1 MAIRNASKFEN
12 MHSSPIIG
20 THKKSLI
27 RAAFILFVFLS
38 FFGLFVRSLR
48 QPLNEI
54 LPLSEYQPDA
64 GVVSAVYDGDTIKV
78 RFRSGLQRTVRLIG
92 IDAPEI
98 DDEREEVQFRGYMA
112 KRFVFFHLY
121 REEVKLTYDWQLEDE
136 YGRLLAYVWT
146 KEGLFNDFIL
156 REGFASAFLKF
167 PFKKDYQNRFQE
179 SEELARE
186 NRRGF
191 WRTGNFPQLNPQ
203 EARDY
208 LGQLISVRFQCPSL
222 ETKRQFSFL
231 NASQKTFSAL
241 IPEKSLVFFPDWKNF
256 LHRNL
261 IVTGFLEEYRS
272 QPQIMVFL
280 PSQVK
285 IINIEKTERAE
296 V

>member
-1 MAIRNASKFEN
+1 MGK
-12 MHSSPIIG
+12 
-20 THKKSLI
+20 HKKNLI
-27 RAAFILFVFLS
+27 RAVFILFVFLI
-38 FFGLFVRSLR
+38 FFGLFLKGLR
-48 QPLNEI
+48 QPLNEF
-54 LPLSEYQPDA
+54 PSLSEYCQKA

-78 RFRSGLQRTVRLIG
+78 RFKSGLQKKVRLIG

-98 DDEREEVQFRGYMA
+98 DDEREDVQFLAYMA
-112 KRFVFFHLY
+112 KRFAFFHLY
-121 REEVKLTYDWQLEDE
+121 QEEIKLSYDWQLEDE

-167 PFKKDYQNRFQE
+167 PFKKDYQKRFQE

-191 WRTGNFPQLNPQ
+191 WRMGNFPQLHPQ

-208 LGQLISVRFQCPSL
+208 LGQLISVRFHCTSL
-222 ETKRQFSFL
+222 ETKRQFLFL
-231 NASQKTFSAL
+231 NSSPETFSAL
-241 IPEKSLVFFPDWKNF
+241 IPEKSLSLFPDWKNY

-285 IINIEKTERAE
+285 IINNKKPARVE

>member
-1 MAIRNASKFEN
+1 MIIRSAFNFVSK
-12 MHSSPIIG
+12 HSSPITG
-20 THKKSLI
+20 TPNKNLI
-27 RAAFILFVFLS
+27 RAAFILFIFLS
-38 FFGLFVRSLR
+38 FLGLFARNLR
-48 QPLNEI
+48 QPPNDF
-54 LPLSEYQPDA
+54 PSSSEYPQDS
-64 GVVSAVYDGDTIKV
+64 GVVLAVYDGDTIKV
-78 RFRSGLQRTVRLIG
+78 RFKSGLQKKVRLIG

-121 REEVKLTYDWQLEDE
+121 REVVKLSYDWQLEDE
-136 YGRLLAYVWT
+136 YSRLLAYIWT

-167 PFKKDYQNRFQE
+167 PFKKDYQKRFQE

-191 WRTGNFPQLNPQ
+191 WRTGNFPQVPPK

-208 LGQLISVRFQCPSL
+208 LGQLVSVRFQCTSL
-222 ETKRQFSFL
+222 ENKRQFLFL
-231 NASQKTFSAL
+231 NSSQKKFAAL
-241 IPEKSLVFFPDWKNF
+241 IPEKSLFLFPDWKTY
-256 LHRNL
+256 LHRNM

-280 PSQVK
+280 PFQVK
-285 IINIEKTERAE
+285 IINNKKPGRVE

>member
-1 MAIRNASKFEN
+1 
-12 MHSSPIIG
+12 
-20 THKKSLI
+20 
-27 RAAFILFVFLS
+27 LS

-48 QPLNEI
+48 QPLNEF
-54 LPLSEYQPDA
+54 PSASEYHQEA
-64 GVVSAVYDGDTIKV
+64 GVVWAVYDGDTIKV
-78 RFRSGLQRTVRLIG
+78 RFKSGLQKKVRLIG

-121 REEVKLTYDWQLEDE
+121 REEVKLSYDWQLEDE

-167 PFKKDYQNRFQE
+167 PFKKDYQKRFQE

-186 NRRGF
+186 KRRGF
-191 WRTGNFPQLNPQ
+191 WRTGNFPQLHPQ

-208 LGQLISVRFQCPSL
+208 LGQLISVRFQCTSL
-222 ETKRQFSFL
+222 ETKRQFLFL
-231 NASQKTFSAL
+231 NSSQKMFSAL
-241 IPEKSLVFFPDWKNF
+241 IPEKSLSLFPDWKNF